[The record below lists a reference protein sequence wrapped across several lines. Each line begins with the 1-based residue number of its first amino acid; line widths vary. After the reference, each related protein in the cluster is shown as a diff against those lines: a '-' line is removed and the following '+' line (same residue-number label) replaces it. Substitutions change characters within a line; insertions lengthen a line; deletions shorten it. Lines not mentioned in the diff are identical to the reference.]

1 MALIKCFDCGKEI
14 SDRAGTC
21 PFCGCPISELLE
33 SSETVKIKPL
43 PAVAAKW
50 AVVDTPPTPGDQKVS
65 ISSNG
70 KVIWEGRAG
79 DVAELSFVQPTDI
92 DIQYHMSV
100 WRNGGKCSGIID
112 PARSKTYIVFAR
124 ARNAFVSLAL
134 DLRPVDASEADF

>member
-33 SSETVKIKPL
+33 SGETVKIKL
-43 PAVAAKW
+43 STAVLAERW
-50 AVVDTPPTPGDQKVS
+50 MNRDTPIGPGDQKVS

-70 KVIWEGRAG
+70 KVIWQGRAG
-79 DVAELSFVQPTDI
+79 DVAELSFVQPTSI
-92 DIQYHMSV
+92 DIQYHMNA
-100 WRNGGKCSGIID
+100 WRYGGKCSGVID
-112 PARSKTYIVFAR
+112 PAQSKTYIVSAIHGLS
-124 ARNAFVSLAL
+124 VKL